1 MHKDTHETG
10 TNPGYET
17 RDVAGGPVFWALTT
31 LAVITVLSTIIVFGF
46 FAYLKAQP
54 STPVEPLPMA
64 LERALPPSP
73 RLQANP
79 PLDLDAY
86 NAAMAKKVNSYGWVD
101 QAAGV
106 AHIPVDVALEIV
118 AKKGLPSGI
127 ENHHPKPK
135 QEPALQAPGGV
146 TAPTGAAQ

>member
-1 MHKDTHETG
+1 MHKDENETG

-17 RDVAGGPVFWALTT
+17 RDVPGRPVFWALVT
-31 LAVITVLSTIIVFGF
+31 LAVVTVLSTIIVFGYF
-46 FAYLKAQP
+46 SYLKAQP
-54 STPVEPLPMA
+54 ASRVQPLPMA
-64 LERALPPSP
+64 LERALPPAP

-79 PLDLDAY
+79 PLDLEAY
-86 NAAMAKKVNSYGWVD
+86 NAAMEAKVNSYGWVD

-118 AKKGLPSGI
+118 AKKGLPSGV

-135 QEPALQAPGGV
+135 QDVGVQTPA
-146 TAPTGAAQ
+146 GAAPSSGAIQ